1 MTARTLRLMF
11 AAAAAAGVFALTGC
25 GTITISTDDATPS
38 ATPSGAAQQ
47 PSSAATASGDDG
59 QAASDGLGTDV
70 TTLNPC
76 TLLTP
81 AEVNQFT
88 GREITQIDRDNAT
101 AGTTRYC
108 QWQLEQGVLVLSLSP
123 TSADDFAV
131 RDPAAQ
137 DFDGVGDEAFTSSGH
152 LYVRSGDLSID
163 VYSTS
168 KGGDGGSAEN
178 IAVEKTVAQRVIDQL

>member
-1 MTARTLRLMF
+1 MTARTLRLLL
-11 AAAAAAGVFALTGC
+11 AAAATTGVFALTGC
-25 GTITISTDDATPS
+25 GKITISTDGSSPSTTP
-38 ATPSGAAQQ
+38 TGAAQQ
-47 PSSAATASGDDG
+47 PSSAATASDDG

-70 TTLNPC
+70 NQLNPC
-76 TLLTP
+76 KLLTP

-88 GREITQIDRDNAT
+88 GREITQIDRDNST

>member
-1 MTARTLRLMF
+1 MTARTLRLL
-11 AAAAAAGVFALTGC
+11 AAAAAATGVLALTGC
-25 GTITISTDDATPS
+25 GTITISTDDAS
-38 ATPSGAAQQ
+38 ATPTAGAQQ
-47 PSSAATASGDDG
+47 PSTAATTPAGDTR
-59 QAASDGLGTDV
+59 AAGGLGTDV

-76 TLLTP
+76 QLLTP
-81 AEVNQFT
+81 TEVNQFT

-101 AGTTRYC
+101 VGTTRYC
-108 QWQLEQGVLVLSLSP
+108 QWQLEQGVLLLSLSP
-123 TSADDFAV
+123 TSAADFAV

-137 DFDGVGDEAFTSSGH
+137 DFAGVGDEAFTSSGH

>member
-11 AAAAAAGVFALTGC
+11 ASAAAAGVFALTGC

-38 ATPSGAAQQ
+38 ATPTGAAQQ
-47 PSSAATASGDDG
+47 PSTAATASGDDG
-59 QAASDGLGTDV
+59 QAAGGLGTDV
-70 TTLNPC
+70 NNLDPC
-76 TLLTP
+76 KLLTP
-81 AEVNQFT
+81 TEVNTFT

-101 AGTTRYC
+101 VGTTRYC
-108 QWQLEQGVLVLSLSP
+108 QWQLEQGQLVLSLSP

-137 DFDGVGDEAFTSSGH
+137 DFTGVGDEAFTSSGH

-163 VYSTS
+163 VYSTA
-168 KGGDGGSAEN
+168 KDGDAAN
-178 IAVEKTVAQRVIDQL
+178 LDVDKTVAQRVIDQL